1 MTAKEFITV
10 DNLECMFSDA
20 TYGVDYFTIEI
31 PKAQKQLANTIRKM
45 QPDIC
50 RETLWAEIVVKGANL
65 TVIDNEDDKKYTI
78 NRQLIADRYALWQEQ
93 DPRGY
98 ADFCEETG
106 DAWTALNWLQIIIFK
121 EIIYA

>member
-31 PKAQKQLANTIRKM
+31 PEGSKQLANTIRKM

-78 NRQLIADRYALWQEQ
+78 NRHNNRTICTLPGARPTSLC
-93 DPRGY
+93 R
-98 ADFCEETG
+98 F
-106 DAWTALNWLQIIIFK
+106 LRRNM
-121 EIIYA
+121 